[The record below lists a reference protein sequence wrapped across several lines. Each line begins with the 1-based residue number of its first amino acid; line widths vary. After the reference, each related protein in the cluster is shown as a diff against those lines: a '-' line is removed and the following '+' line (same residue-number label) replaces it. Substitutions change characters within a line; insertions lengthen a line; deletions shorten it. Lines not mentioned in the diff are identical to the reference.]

1 MRHFPDPTS
10 KGASMFSSEFFLL
23 AGAHLLALA
32 SPGPDFLLLVRGS
45 LRHGRPYG
53 LGASLGIALANGL
66 YIGLA
71 LAGFSLLQQ
80 SPWLLAGMQW
90 LASLYLA
97 WLGWMFMRASLR
109 PAPLPGALAGS
120 HPRAGAGVGMMAGFL
135 SALLNPKNG
144 LFYFGLFTLMG
155 VGRYRHAAQA
165 LLWLL
170 DVCGGAALGCR
181 AGLRDCPASRDG
193 AAGPGLAADR
203 AGRGFA
209 ADDRRSGAGGGALG
223 LMMRRGWCGDL
234 SAACIAAA
242 SPPRAT

>member
-1 MRHFPDPTS
+1 
-10 KGASMFSSEFFLL
+10 MFSSEFFLL

-144 LFYFGLFTLMG
+144 LFYFGLFTLMVSADTG
-155 VGRYRHAAQA
+155 MLRKLCYGFWMFAAVLLWDAALVCAIAQRRVMA
-165 LLWLL
+165 LL
-170 DVCGGAALGCR
+170 GRALPLIERG
-181 AGLRDCPASRDG
+181 AGL
-193 AAGPGLAADR
+193 L
-203 AGRGFA
+203 
-209 ADDRRSGAGGGALG
+209 
-223 LMMRRGWCGDL
+223 LM
-234 SAACIAAA
+234 IAAA
-242 SPPRAT
+242 ALAVARSA